1 MEEELSSSCGIMKT
15 LAFVLNF
22 EENEEFEL
30 VDIGG
35 EEIRVR
41 KVFGDSKSHEVTY

>member
-1 MEEELSSSCGIMKT
+1 MKEEISSSCGIMKT
-15 LAFVLNF
+15 LAFVLSL

-35 EEIRVR
+35 EAIRGEEIFWRQ
-41 KVFGDSKSHEVTY
+41 